1 MVENIGKVIVLHKYR
16 VLEYYVFGDEEVG
29 FGIRIV
35 QRDKR
40 KTGEINQAERQNLTR
55 RKEEA
60 IACAKRLAKGV
71 VCPGHLCDILEEGI
85 FPFEE
90 HRS

>member
-29 FGIRIV
+29 FGVRIV

-40 KTGEINQAERQNLTR
+40 GAGAINQAERENLTR
-55 RKEEA
+55 KKEEA
-60 IACAKRLAKGV
+60 VACAKSLAKGL

-90 HRS
+90 HRV